1 MRILQIPFVKFLI
14 MLAVVAV
21 GIYWLYAISPPQ
33 ALATSTFPGAM
44 PEYRSDLRNCFAE
57 AIRIDGA
64 RTVVKQAAD
73 IERFNRMVDVYNKAC
88 GNLWEPKRNFAAVEA
103 IRSEVRANRERLWAE
118 GIARITGP

>member
-21 GIYWLYAISPPQ
+21 GIYWLYANSPPQ
-33 ALATSTFPGAM
+33 ALTTPAFPGAM

-57 AIRIDGA
+57 EIRIGGA
-64 RTVVKQAAD
+64 RTVLKQAAD
-73 IERFNRMVDVYNKAC
+73 IDRFNRMVDAYNRTC
-88 GNLWEPKRNFAAVEA
+88 GGHWEPKRNFAAVEA